1 MGTTWLKRQT
11 LTSWRHAA
19 FDIRFIGITFFE
31 LIDSSLLKHGQNT
44 DKTRTIMGVHALSS
58 CLTH

>member
-44 DKTRTIMGVHALSS
+44 DNYGCS
-58 CLTH
+58 CFIVMLNSLILW

>member
-31 LIDSSLLKHGQNT
+31 LIDSSLLKHGQLWVFMLY
-44 DKTRTIMGVHALSS
+44 RHA
-58 CLTH
+58 